1 MKVCINLSYHSRVQ
15 QGGASFNYEDPP
27 IPKLSE
33 ECKRLGEGVITLKE
47 CSKGLNS
54 FASNKV
60 P

>member
-1 MKVCINLSYHSRVQ
+1 MKVCINLITIVCNKL
-15 QGGASFNYEDPP
+15 GGVSFNYEDPP

-33 ECKRLGEGVITLKE
+33 ECKRFGEGGITLKE